1 MAETRRDRFL
11 RLANQRVNRA
21 LKTLS
26 LIGNLSVRSN
36 YDYREDDVR
45 VIFKALEDELKAVKA
60 RFDNVPSKRKDTFRL
75 K

>member
-60 RFDNVPSKRKDTFRL
+60 RFDNAPSKRKDTFRL